1 MRGIRLVVYFVL
13 VCLTSFYFFP
23 FAFSFLPAVNT
34 KMMLAAVG
42 LVLFLIQMARGRSG
56 EIGRTF
62 FGLSLLAVAVSLV
75 AYASAVINGTRDYTY
90 ATYIVS
96 MWVWLG
102 GAYGISKLIQGVHG
116 KLSVVLVSNYL
127 IAVCVLQCILALI
140 IDASPQ
146 FCSYVNRI
154 VADLGFIEMDRLS
167 GAGRLYGIGCCLD
180 VAGTRFAAVLL
191 IISFVT
197 CRLSGIPSCARY
209 LWLYLLAFVIILIFG
224 NMIART
230 TIVGFILAVFVWLRW
245 GTIKEVGSRSLWKQ
259 LALIM
264 GISLIV
270 TSVLYFTDAHFRMNL
285 RFAFEGFFNLIEHG
299 RWETNSNSIL
309 ANMVVFPDS
318 LHTWLIGDGYM
329 LSPASTDPFYVGDY
343 YGGGFYKNTDIGY
356 LRFIF
361 YFGVVGLLLFASFFH
376 TTAIT
381 LANTHAKYYWMFV
394 FLLILNYIIWMKVST
409 DIFLVFAIY
418 LCISRRKPIRA

>member
-1 MRGIRLVVYFVL
+1 MRVIRLIIYFLL

-34 KMMLAAVG
+34 KMMLAVVG
-42 LVLFLIQMARGRSG
+42 LVFYLIQLAKGHSGKIDMAFLR
-56 EIGRTF
+56 
-62 FGLSLLAVAVSLV
+62 LSFLAILVSLV
-75 AYASAVINGTRDYTY
+75 AYASAVINDTRDYTY

-102 GAYGISKLIQGVHG
+102 GAYGIAKLIQIAHG

-140 IDASPQ
+140 IDLSPQ
-146 FCSYVNRI
+146 FCSYVNRV

-197 CRLSGIPSCARY
+197 CRLSAIPSCSHY
-209 LWLYLLAFVIILIFG
+209 LWLYLLAFVVILVIG

-245 GTIKEVGSRSLWKQ
+245 GTTGNVGRGSLWKQ
-259 LALIM
+259 IALIV

-270 TSVLYFTDAHFRMNL
+270 SSVLYLTDPHFRGNF
-285 RFAFEGFFNLIEHG
+285 RFAFEGFFNLIEQGH
-299 RWETNSNSIL
+299 WETNSNNIL
-309 ANMVVFPDS
+309 ANMVVFPES
-318 LHTWLIGDGYM
+318 LHTWVIGDGYM
-329 LSPASTDPFYVGDY
+329 LSPATTDPFYVGDY
-343 YGGGFYKNTDIGY
+343 YAGFYKSTDIGY

-361 YFGVVGLLLFASFFH
+361 YFGVIGLVLFAAFFH

-381 LANTHAKYYWMFV
+381 LAKAHPEYYWMFV
-394 FLLILNYIIWMKVST
+394 LLLILNYIIWVKVST
-409 DIFLVFAIY
+409 DIFVVFALY
-418 LCISRRKPIRA
+418 LCIGSNKTIRA